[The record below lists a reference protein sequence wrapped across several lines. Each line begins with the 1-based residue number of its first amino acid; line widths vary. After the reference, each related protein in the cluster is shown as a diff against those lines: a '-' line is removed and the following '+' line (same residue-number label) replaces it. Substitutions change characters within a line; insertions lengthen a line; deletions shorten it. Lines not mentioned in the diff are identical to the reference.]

1 MPDTPQQGELPLE
14 APPLPEDAPFLPARM
29 VNEYVYCPRLAYLEW
44 VQGEWAES
52 ADTVAG
58 AHTHRRVDREDR
70 PLPPADALGEADRP
84 RTRSVT
90 LSSRRLGLVA
100 RIDLVE
106 SDGESVVP
114 VDYKRGKR
122 PHVAAGAYD
131 PERVQLCVQGLL
143 LEENGYRC
151 TEGVLYFAESRERVR
166 VVFDEEL
173 REATRGAIGG
183 LRLVA
188 AGGRIPPPLRD
199 SPKCPRCSLVGIC
212 LPDEVNHFHRTGA
225 TPRPIAVRRD
235 EALPLYVQANNVRL
249 AKKGETITLTEEDG
263 PTTTARLIDV
273 SQVVLMG
280 NARMTTPCLH
290 ELMRREIPVT
300 WHSYGGW
307 FLGHT
312 VGLGHKNVELREAQY
327 RASFTPAVSL
337 AVARSLVAA
346 KVRNSRTMMRRNW
359 RGDEHE
365 RELLLKILRRLADR
379 TRHARDADTLL
390 GLEGEAASVY
400 FRAFAKLLRAPAAA
414 PVTASAMGSHGQ
426 RATHQPGGE
435 TAPVTAAPVSSEAE
449 GRGRARHAGAPATGA
464 GDGIGAV
471 GEGAST
477 TATAQDFPAPL
488 RPDGMGAAGE
498 GAPATAPATASAP
511 AADNTG
517 GATPLPAFRF
527 DRRNRRPPTDP
538 VNALLSFAYSM
549 LTRTFTVTL
558 SAIGFDV
565 YRGFYHR
572 PRYGRPALA
581 LDLMEPFRPIVAD
594 STVLQ
599 AINNGEVKPDDFLH
613 GGAGTALKSAG
624 RKRFIAAFERRLAQ
638 ETTHPIFGYRLTMR
652 RLIEVQG
659 RLFGRYLMGEI
670 KEYPH
675 YLPR

>member
-52 ADTVAG
+52 ADTVEGTHA
-58 AHTHRRVDREDR
+58 HRRVDREDR

-166 VVFDEEL
+166 VAFDEEL

-365 RELLLKILRRLADR
+365 RELVLKTLRRLADR

-400 FRAFAKLLRAPAAA
+400 FRAFAGLLRTPAAA
-414 PVTASAMGSHGQ
+414 PATATAMGHADHAPCGSGHAQGAVHQPSGATASSV
-426 RATHQPGGE
+426 
-435 TAPVTAAPVSSEAE
+435 TAPVPPEVE
-449 GRGRARHAGAPATGA
+449 GRDRGRARHAGTPATDA
-464 GDGIGAV
+464 GDGIGA
-471 GEGAST
+471 
-477 TATAQDFPAPL
+477 
-488 RPDGMGAAGE
+488 AGE
-498 GAPATAPATASAP
+498 GMPATGPAPAVH
-511 AADNTG
+511 NTD

-613 GGAGTALKSAG
+613 GGAGTALKPGG